1 MDIRHTGLTMNQSE
15 RVHVPEM
22 DLIIGGCY
30 RQWKRNCRQNQWKQQ
45 NEIVTQ
51 TMAAAMVTDV
61 VFVGDFNL
69 NMDKADDLSTPTRT
83 SSTTGCR
90 RPERRA
96 CAGSRPATRG
106 PPMEDTW
113 ARGGSLRLT

>member
-30 RQWKRNCRQNQWKQQ
+30 RQWKRNCQQNQWKQL

-51 TMAAAMVTDV
+51 TTAAAMVTDV
-61 VFVGDFNL
+61 VFAGT
-69 NMDKADDLSTPTRT
+69 ST
-83 SSTTGCR
+83 
-90 RPERRA
+90 
-96 CAGSRPATRG
+96 
-106 PPMEDTW
+106 
-113 ARGGSLRLT
+113 